1 MTERIR
7 DFDWQSTQVGAI
19 GNWTDSLKA
28 TVAIMLASPEPVS
41 IVWGADRIQVYNDAY
56 VPIAAERHPGALED
70 PLGKTGMKHMMLF

>member
-1 MTERIR
+1 
-7 DFDWQSTQVGAI
+7 
-19 GNWTDSLKA
+19 
-28 TVAIMLASPEPVS
+28 MLASPEPVS